1 MKSLNLSLLLA
12 PGLLALG
19 LVSGLPLAAQTAD
32 QQSNTTQQAAQ
43 PAVRTPDPARQS
55 KHLAKR
61 LNLTPDQENQIE
73 PILADRIQQSQAIRS
88 DSSLSPKD
96 RAAKMR
102 ALRQDSEAKIKSVL
116 TSDQQQKYD
125 QMLQQEHDRMMQRRQ
140 ERQQTAPSA

>member
-1 MKSLNLSLLLA
+1 MKSLNLSFLLA

-19 LVSGLPLAAQTAD
+19 LASGLPLAAQTPD
-32 QQSNTTQQAAQ
+32 QQSNTPQAAQ
-43 PAVRTPDPARQS
+43 SAPRTPDPVRQS

-88 DSSLSPKD
+88 DATLSPKD

-102 ALRQDSEAKIKSVL
+102 TLRQDSEAKIKSVL

-125 QMLQQEHDRMMQRRQ
+125 QMRQQEHDRMMQHRQ
-140 ERQQTAPSA
+140 EHQQTAPSA